1 MGEAYNHNYETE
13 SDDQEPAGFDSLT
26 QNSEETWR
34 KMQEARERAE
44 QERLDARNERMGE
57 EAVEVDYHLNP
68 DNKVIGEADW
78 KATPTEDHQK
88 LKERLIGDRR
98 RQELI
103 ERAINDSFYS
113 IEEIE
118 GMVEMGAEGASKRT
132 ETFEGQEITV
142 YNTGNIPFRYLAHAI
157 QYPGA
162 TVQRLVEDPSLWNM
176 SEENAKQTI
185 GESFSNML
193 SMTYEDSIEARNMSH
208 SLRDSVRYGFL
219 HIAANTLAH
228 AGATN
233 GELLNKSE
241 EEISLPRAGKVSEK
255 EYIDGLTD
263 GFKEVQTFRYDEQ
276 GNVIMK
282 PDFIIAPK
290 SGLNK
295 EALRQAAFFGVPVFE
310 IPTRHVETDEE
321 RTKKQQEAEAQK
333 REAEAQLEAQKQEIQ
348 QKIEKYIQNKLEANA
363 SDLDPTELA
372 QYEENM
378 RQLASGTDN
387 PNWTGRAIMRNSTL
401 YKLVQQLESLKQ

>member
-1 MGEAYNHNYETE
+1 
-13 SDDQEPAGFDSLT
+13 
-26 QNSEETWR
+26 
-34 KMQEARERAE
+34 MQEARERAE
-44 QERLDARNERMGE
+44 QEKLNARNERIGE
-57 EAVEVDYHLNP
+57 EAIELDYHLNP
-68 DNKVIGEADW
+68 DNKVIGESDW
-78 KATPTEDHQK
+78 KATPTEDHQIR
-88 LKERLIGDRR
+88 KERLTGDRR

-113 IEEIE
+113 VEEIE

-176 SEENAKQTI
+176 SEEDAKQTI

-193 SMTYEDSIEARNMSH
+193 SLTYEDSIEARNMSH
-208 SLRDSVRYGFL
+208 SLSDSVRYGFL

-233 GELLNKSE
+233 GERLNKDE
-241 EEISLPRAGKVSEK
+241 EEISLPRAGTISEK
-255 EYIDGLTD
+255 EYVDDLTE

-295 EALRQAAFFGVPVFE
+295 EALRQAAFFDIPVFE
-310 IPTRHVETDEE
+310 IPTQHVQTEE
-321 RTKKQQEAEAQK
+321 EKAQIEAKTARQHEAEV
-333 REAEAQLEAQKQEIQ
+333 QEISA
-348 QKIEKYIQNKLEANA
+348 KNRDYIHYK
-363 SDLDPTELA
+363 
-372 QYEENM
+372 
-378 RQLASGTDN
+378 
-387 PNWTGRAIMRNSTL
+387 ST
-401 YKLVQQLESLKQ
+401 